1 MSKLLIIMFHLPFER
16 KLMNLKE
23 KFFSSELYREEAIA
37 FAGRLPNRIEVKWF
51 RDGKFIIGN
60 IIDGNDA
67 YLTQAKSAKE
77 LVDMVNDVIYSVYG
91 VKQKYFKVLGENK
104 YRPIPEE
111 FNRLNDYAIAK
122 SEMGLERHPQL
133 V

>member
-1 MSKLLIIMFHLPFER
+1 
-16 KLMNLKE
+16 MNLRE
-23 KFFSSELYREEAIA
+23 KFLPSELYREEAIA
-37 FAGRLPNRIEVKWF
+37 FAGRLPGRIDVKWF

-60 IIDGNDA
+60 IIDGGDT
-67 YLTQAKSAKE
+67 YLAQAKSAKE

-104 YRPIPEE
+104 YRPTAEE
-111 FNRLNDYAIAK
+111 FRRLSDNAIPG
-122 SEMGLERHPQL
+122 SVMGLERQPQL

>member
-1 MSKLLIIMFHLPFER
+1 MFHSPFQR
-16 KLMNLKE
+16 KLMNLRE
-23 KFFSSELYREEAIA
+23 KFLPSELYREEAIA
-37 FAGRLPNRIEVKWF
+37 FAGRLPHRIEVKWV

-60 IIDGNDA
+60 IIDGDET

-104 YRPIPEE
+104 YRPTPKEFSRLSDRTIPQ
-111 FNRLNDYAIAK
+111 A
-122 SEMGLERHPQL
+122 EMGLERQSQL